1 MATEHEIITKL
12 DTVCKNI
19 LNASKNQLYMSMK
32 YLGMAFDGLRYALSN
47 ETDTLGTDGFYL
59 FYSPAFLMEKY
70 QRDAAWINRAYIHMI
85 MHCIFK
91 HPINMEDRDEEL
103 WHISSDIVTEYLID
117 GFRLRL
123 LKRNMSS
130 LRKMIYDEINENI
143 KVPTAESV
151 YRFMLNN
158 DKLLKYLKKI
168 EEEFYMDDHSFW
180 MQYKQVSQ
188 NVDSD
193 EGTNNNG
200 DNEGNNERDSKDDN
214 KDDNEGNNGGGDQNP
229 QNKKDTFNEKWRS
242 ISEKTETDMETF
254 SRNEGKDAG
263 EMTEFLRI
271 ENKKRYDYGEFLR
284 KFAVQREVM
293 QLDLDSYDYIYYTYG
308 LRTYGNMPLIE
319 NLEYKDINKVEE
331 FVIVIDTSASCESDL
346 VRRFLEETYSILSD
360 NESFFRKIN
369 IHIIQCDSKIQSDDI
384 IVNKVAFEEY
394 MHKFEIRGRGGTDF
408 TVAFDYVNNLCYEKQ
423 LMDLKGLIYFTDG
436 YGIFPKKMPIYE
448 TAFVFVDDSY
458 DDKGVPSWATEIVL
472 GNEAIYGFGK
482 IQI

>member
-91 HPINMEDRDEEL
+91 HPINMEDRDEGL

-180 MQYKQVSQ
+180 VQYKQVSQ

-319 NLEYKDINKVEE
+319 NLEYKEANKVEE

-346 VRRFLEETYSILSD
+346 VRRFLEETYSILRDS
-360 NESFFRKIN
+360 ESFFRKIN
-369 IHIIQCDSKIQSDDI
+369 VHIIQCDSKVQSDDV
-384 IVNKVAFEEY
+384 IVNKAAFEEY
-394 MHKFEIRGRGGTDF
+394 MQKFEIKGRGGTDF
-408 TVAFDYVNNLCYEKQ
+408 TAAFDYVNNLCHERKLTQ
-423 LMDLKGLIYFTDG
+423 LKGLIYFTDG
-436 YGIFPKKMPIYE
+436 YGVFPKKMPSYE

-458 DDKGVPSWATEIVL
+458 DDKGVPSWAAEIVL
-472 GNEAIYGFGK
+472 GSEEIYEFGK
-482 IQI
+482 Q